1 MKFSQEAEQSLLGA
15 VLLDSSVI
23 DQIEGIKADDFYTA
37 GHREIWQAISRMA
50 NQGQQIDIITVC
62 EALNGDLAYLSELAK
77 YANTANV
84 KAYAR
89 IIKEKSLERSLISAA
104 NEITALAMSTR
115 PTKEKVDQAQS
126 IILGIGDTAT
136 NKNPKTHIEFMAD
149 MIDDMQSV
157 LSGSIQTPTT
167 GFHNLDKLCHTL
179 SPGNLAIVAARPSMG
194 KTAFAL
200 NIAQQF
206 EGNGHVLFCSQEM
219 VGTSLAQRLL
229 ASTAGIPLEAITSAT
244 LTDEQHTLMAAGM
257 ERIQKQ
263 KIVIDEQTSL
273 TLAEVRAKARYVKR
287 KYGLGCVVIDYLQLM
302 AGDGDTRHEEIAE
315 ISRGLKKLAI
325 DMRIPVIALSQLNR
339 SLETRP
345 NKRPIMSDLRESGQI
360 EQDADIVLMLYRDEI
375 YDENSIYKGIAEVI
389 CRKNRQG
396 RTGTAYFEFNGDLC
410 RFTPY
415 TQALPKEEKKA
426 KSRGFGL

>member
-1 MKFSQEAEQSLLGA
+1 
-15 VLLDSSVI
+15 
-23 DQIEGIKADDFYTA
+23 
-37 GHREIWQAISRMA
+37 
-50 NQGQQIDIITVC
+50 
-62 EALNGDLAYLSELAK
+62 
-77 YANTANV
+77 
-84 KAYAR
+84 
-89 IIKEKSLERSLISAA
+89 
-104 NEITALAMSTR
+104 
-115 PTKEKVDQAQS
+115 
-126 IILGIGDTAT
+126 
-136 NKNPKTHIEFMAD
+136 
-149 MIDDMQSV
+149 
-157 LSGSIQTPTT
+157 
-167 GFHNLDKLCHTL
+167 
-179 SPGNLAIVAARPSMG
+179 
-194 KTAFAL
+194 
-200 NIAQQF
+200 
-206 EGNGHVLFCSQEM
+206 
-219 VGTSLAQRLL
+219 L